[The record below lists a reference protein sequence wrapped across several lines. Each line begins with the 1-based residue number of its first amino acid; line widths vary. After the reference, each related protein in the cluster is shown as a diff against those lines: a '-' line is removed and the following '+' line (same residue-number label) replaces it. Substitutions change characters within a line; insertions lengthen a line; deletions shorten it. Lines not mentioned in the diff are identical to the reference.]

1 MVTKMI
7 TIIKLWNNNIVV
19 YKMSNKISIDKE

>member
-7 TIIKLWNNNIVV
+7 TIIKLWNNNILV